1 MSRLDKVSSCAS
13 NSCVAQRQSIR
24 LLIGRL
30 LVRIQSQEPAPRRQS
45 LRGFCLSKL
54 PGLSRT
60 KLPSSRLPTQPPAAY
75 CAALSSRHYLQRRRH
90 LGQPGAAPATP
101 CTSLAPSSPCSPASS
116 NPHSAVEPVQRRCRA
131 PSSAPKQNPACHPK
145 RADKRGISLSALDGA
160 GGVNHGPPRAGNRHA
175 VNQLGTN
182 ALGEC
187 SRQT

>member
-1 MSRLDKVSSCAS
+1 MPVSGLPVPNSLCYYLLLS
-13 NSCVAQRQSIR
+13 QSCVAQRQSIR

-45 LRGFCLSKL
+45 LRGFCL
-54 PGLSRT
+54 PNRPALSHT
-60 KLPSSRLPTQPPAAY
+60 KLPSSRLPTQPPSGALRRPSAAATIRGD
-75 CAALSSRHYLQRRRH
+75 AATW
-90 LGQPGAAPATP
+90 A
-101 CTSLAPSSPCSPASS
+101 SLAPPQPRPA
-116 NPHSAVEPVQRRCRA
+116 PAWRRRVRPT

-145 RADKRGISLSALDGA
+145 RADKRGISALDGA

>member
-101 CTSLAPSSPCSPASS
+101 CTSLAPPQPRPAPAWRRRVRAVRRRRTHTVQSS
-116 NPHSAVEPVQRRCRA
+116 
-131 PSSAPKQNPACHPK
+131 PSSAAVGRHRRPQNKTPPATQNGPT
-145 RADKRGISLSALDGA
+145 SGA
-160 GGVNHGPPRAGNRHA
+160 
-175 VNQLGTN
+175 
-182 ALGEC
+182 
-187 SRQT
+187 

>member
-90 LGQPGAAPATP
+90 LGQPGAVE
-101 CTSLAPSSPCSPASS
+101 SVQSGV
-116 NPHSAVEPVQRRCRA
+116 VEPTQ
-131 PSSAPKQNPACHPK
+131 
-145 RADKRGISLSALDGA
+145 
-160 GGVNHGPPRAGNRHA
+160 
-175 VNQLGTN
+175 
-182 ALGEC
+182 C
-187 SRQT
+187 SRARPAPLSGAIVGPKTKPRLPPKTGRQAGHKRFRWGWWCKPRSPTGW

>member
-101 CTSLAPSSPCSPASS
+101 CTSLAPPQPRPAPAWRRPSHALHQ
-116 NPHSAVEPVQRRCRA
+116 PGAVESVQ
-131 PSSAPKQNPACHPK
+131 S
-145 RADKRGISLSALDGA
+145 
-160 GGVNHGPPRAGNRHA
+160 GVVEPT
-175 VNQLGTN
+175 Q
-182 ALGEC
+182 C
-187 SRQT
+187 SRARPAPLSGAIVGPKTKPRLPPKTGRQAGHKRFRWGWWCKPRSPTGW

>member
-45 LRGFCLSKL
+45 LRGFCLSTWAFPHQTPL
-54 PGLSRT
+54 LQASHSA
-60 KLPSSRLPTQPPAAY
+60 PSGALRRPSAA
-75 CAALSSRHYLQRRRH
+75 
-90 LGQPGAAPATP
+90 ATIRGDD
-101 CTSLAPSSPCSPASS
+101 TTWASLAPPPPHPA
-116 NPHSAVEPVQRRCRA
+116 PAWRRRVRPA
-131 PSSAPKQNPACHPK
+131 PSSSPKQNPACHPK
-145 RADKRGISLSALDGA
+145 RAGKRGLSALDGA
-160 GGVNHGPPRAGNRHA
+160 GGVNHGPPRAGNRNA